1 MRRRRK
7 SKMDPITFEVLRN
20 GFRAMCTQG
29 STLLERVA
37 YGPVITEGHD
47 YAVGLLTADGRLVG
61 HGTRDI
67 TPHMGTFEA
76 SVRCVLEDFETIR
89 PGDTFLL
96 NDPYRGGTHT
106 LDVRLVRPLFRP
118 RIHGLTDPVVNV
130 VARFERVDFNQ
141 GSFASTGDAIG
152 DEIDAFTV
160 GLSFRPVAGTVF
172 KANYRHESIRDVL
185 GNAPAKR
192 AGFQFGLATYF

>member
-7 SKMDPITFEVLRN
+7 GKMDPITFEVLRN

-89 PGDTFLL
+89 PGTQSAAEYDRTVRDLVNFMVWMGEPAQVKRKQLGVFVLMVIGILIVLSYLL
-96 NDPYRGGTHT
+96 YKEYWK
-106 LDVRLVRPLFRP
+106 DV
-118 RIHGLTDPVVNV
+118 H
-130 VARFERVDFNQ
+130 
-141 GSFASTGDAIG
+141 
-152 DEIDAFTV
+152 
-160 GLSFRPVAGTVF
+160 
-172 KANYRHESIRDVL
+172 
-185 GNAPAKR
+185 
-192 AGFQFGLATYF
+192 